1 MRWGMAIIAAA
12 VALSLARPAPAQNRA
27 AAEADADASFGPVLV
42 IERIEVDG
50 NRSTAERL
58 IRRALPVHE
67 GDVLRAGDRR
77 LGEAKYKVL
86 ALGYFR
92 EVDLSLRKGSARGKV
107 VLSVHVVE
115 RGTVVLNL
123 LQFGTS
129 RASPWWLGA
138 DLTERNFL
146 GTGIGVGGGL
156 LYAAHGDIVGSSNQW
171 AGELRVADQ
180 SIAGST
186 LGVHAGVLF
195 KRASE
200 PYRIDGSPSQ
210 GGVDHF
216 RAFDYRRIGGVA
228 GLGVDVT
235 ALARLS
241 TDLRVERIRADVP
254 DAPTRTLPDGQVVA
268 IDLPL
273 RPGTSRLVTVS
284 VGFDRDTR
292 ADPVLPFG
300 GDRLVLV
307 GELGHQL
314 FGSDY
319 DYTRVLARYEHW
331 WPVHGRAHVLAVK
344 LLGGMVLGDPPLFE
358 QLYASDFNRMLTPR
372 AFGLVVSTESAPN
385 YLGTAADEVTYGE
398 LGGAAAVE
406 YSYRLFRHRSRIYGG
421 DLFVGAGL
429 WGLTRLHRLNA
440 RDRGLYRSLPI
451 DLFFDAGLRLD
462 TEIGIFELTL
472 ANAFG
477 RVEL

>member
-1 MRWGMAIIAAA
+1 MRWGMAITTAA
-12 VALSLARPAPAQNRA
+12 VALCLARPAPAQNRA
-27 AAEADADASFGPVLV
+27 DAEAADASFGPVVV
-42 IERIEVDG
+42 IERIVVDG

-67 GDVLRAGDRR
+67 GDVLRAGDPR
-77 LGEAKYKVL
+77 LGAAKYKVL

-92 EVDLSLRKGSARGKV
+92 EVDLSLSKGSARGKV

-146 GTGIGVGGGL
+146 GTGVGVGGGL
-156 LYAAHGDIVGSSNQW
+156 LYAAHGDIVGSTDQW
-171 AGELRVADQ
+171 AGEFRVADQ
-180 SIAGST
+180 SIAGT
-186 LGVHAGVLF
+186 AFGVHAGLLY

-210 GGVDHF
+210 GGTQHF
-216 RAFDYRRIGGVA
+216 RAFDYRRTGGVA
-228 GLGVDVT
+228 GLGVNVT
-235 ALARLS
+235 PLARLS
-241 TDLRVERIRADVP
+241 ADLRVERIRADVP

-268 IDLPL
+268 VDLSM
-273 RPGTSRLVTVS
+273 RPGTSRLVTAS

-292 ADPVLPFG
+292 IDPVLPFNG
-300 GDRLVLV
+300 TRLVLV

-319 DYTRVLARYEHW
+319 DYTRLLARYEHW
-331 WPVHGRAHVLAVK
+331 WPVHGRAHVVAVK
-344 LLGGMVLGDPPLFE
+344 LLGGMVLGNPPLFE

-372 AFGLVVSTESAPN
+372 AYGLVVSTEAAPN
-385 YLGTAADEVTYGE
+385 YLGTAADEARYGE
-398 LGGAAAVE
+398 LGGVAAVE
-406 YSYRLFRHRSRIYGG
+406 YSYRLFRRRSRIYGG
-421 DLFVGAGL
+421 DLFVGTGL
-429 WGLTRLHRLNA
+429 WGLTRLADLGA